1 MAINKSERGNA
12 ALLVIDVQVNVVKDA
27 YMRDEKVATMAKA
40 VEKARAASIP
50 VIWVRHS
57 EEELP
62 IGSDGWQI
70 VPELLPLAGEPII
83 EKKYRS
89 TFVETN
95 LEEVLAQLKVSLLY
109 ICGAETNNCVRHT
122 SMGALENGYDIVLIE
137 DAHTTTGFEWNGYIM
152 DPART
157 IDEQNTNF
165 MGYQLPTCSAD
176 VKKVS
181 EIFN

>member
-1 MAINKSERGNA
+1 MAINKVERGES
-12 ALLVIDVQVNVVKDA
+12 ALVVIDVQVNVVKEA
-27 YMRDEKVATMAKA
+27 YLRDEKVAKMAAA
-40 VEKARAASIP
+40 VEKARTASIP

-70 VPELLPLAGEPII
+70 VPELVPLPNEPII
-83 EKKYRS
+83 EKKFRS

-95 LEEVLAQLKVSLLY
+95 FEEVLASLKISHLY

-122 SMGALENGYDIVLIE
+122 AMSALERGYDITLIE
-137 DAHTTTGFEWNGYIM
+137 DAHTTTGFEWDGFVM
-152 DPART
+152 DAART

-165 MGYQLPTCSAD
+165 IGYRLPTCSAD
-176 VKKVS
+176 IKKVS
-181 EIFN
+181 ELFL

>member
-1 MAINKSERGNA
+1 MAIDKSKRDKS

-27 YMRDEKVATMAKA
+27 YLRDEKIANMAEA
-40 VEKARAASIP
+40 VKKARAALVP

-70 VPELLPLAGEPII
+70 VPELIPLADEPII
-83 EKKYRS
+83 EKRYRS

-95 LEEVLAQLKVSLLY
+95 FEEVLASLKIRHLF

-122 SMGALENGYDIVLIE
+122 AMAALDNGYDITLIE

-165 MGYQLPTCSAD
+165 MGYRLPTCSAN
-176 VKKVS
+176 VEKVS
-181 EIFN
+181 ALFA

>member
-1 MAINKSERGNA
+1 MAINKSDRGKS
-12 ALLVIDVQVNVVKDA
+12 ALIVIDVQVNVVKDA
-27 YMRDEKVATMAKA
+27 YLRDEKVANMVEA
-40 VEKARAASIP
+40 VEKARAASVP

-70 VPELLPLAGEPII
+70 VPELVPAAGEPII

-95 LEEVLAQLKVSLLY
+95 FEEVLAELKVSLLY

-122 SMGALENGYDIVLIE
+122 SMAALERGYDIILIE
-137 DAHTTTGFEWNGYIM
+137 DAHTTTGFEWNGYIL

-165 MGYQLPTCSAD
+165 MGYELPNCGAN
-176 VKKVS
+176 VQKVS
-181 EIFN
+181 ELFL

>member
-1 MAINKSERGNA
+1 MAIDKSERGNA
-12 ALLVIDVQVNVVKDA
+12 ALVVIDVQVNVVKDA
-27 YMRDEKVATMAKA
+27 YLRDEKVANMAAA

-70 VPELLPLAGEPII
+70 VPELVPLSNEPII

-95 LEEVLAQLKVSLLY
+95 FENILSSLKISNLF

-122 SMGALENGYDIVLIE
+122 AMAALDYGYDITLIE
-137 DAHTTTGFEWNGYIM
+137 DAHTTTGFEWNGYIL

-165 MGYQLPTCSAD
+165 MGYSLPTCRAN
-176 VKKVS
+176 VQKVS
-181 EIFN
+181 ELFS